1 MFKFVWP
8 MAAMF
13 FEIRK
18 CPHSLLFPFGQRY
31 CIPNFKS
38 IGPTVTQEQFFCIF
52 CATKWQICKFHFF
65 LPKIFIIHMCIKFGE
80 DISFCSRVIIFFI
93 NMALDF
99 PTFWGPIAKL
109 SRNFNF
115 FSIIID
121 IHFPEN
127 ISAVVW
133 IRSVKKPRTSSQE

>member
-1 MFKFVWP
+1 

-65 LPKIFIIHMCIKFGE
+65 LTKDLYH
-80 DISFCSRVIIFFI
+80 SHVYQ
-93 NMALDF
+93 
-99 PTFWGPIAKL
+99 
-109 SRNFNF
+109 
-115 FSIIID
+115 
-121 IHFPEN
+121 
-127 ISAVVW
+127 VW
-133 IRSVKKPRTSSQE
+133 